1 MARRTQYEIWEDTFG
16 PVKNHLDKNAGMNG
30 FMFETFGAELAHVQ
44 AVLKD
49 TPEKVWTVVEGD
61 SGKWYISQGFH
72 RVNRVGY
79 LVTDKPFNPEDPVH
93 VKRFFSKD
101 TFYI

>member
-1 MARRTQYEIWEDTFG
+1 MARRTQYEIWEDTFK
-16 PVKNHLDKNAGMNG
+16 PVKNHLDEDAGIDG
-30 FMFETFGAELAHVQ
+30 YMFETFGAELAHVQ

-49 TPEKVWTVVEGD
+49 NPEKVWTVVDGD

-72 RVNRVGY
+72 LVNRIGY
-79 LVTDKPFNPEDPVH
+79 LITEHAFNPADSSQ

-101 TFYI
+101 TLYN